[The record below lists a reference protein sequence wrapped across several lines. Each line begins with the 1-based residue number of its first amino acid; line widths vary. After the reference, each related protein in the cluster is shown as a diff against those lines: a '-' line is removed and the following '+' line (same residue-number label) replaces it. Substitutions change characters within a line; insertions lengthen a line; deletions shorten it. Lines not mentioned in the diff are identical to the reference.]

1 MSYKVM
7 DMLKEELK
15 LYDKSTA
22 TIRFTADKPLPE
34 SLVVNII
41 KARIAENEAIKNK

>member
-7 DMLKEELK
+7 DMFKEELK
-15 LYDKSTA
+15 PHDKSTA

-34 SLVVNII
+34 PLVVNII